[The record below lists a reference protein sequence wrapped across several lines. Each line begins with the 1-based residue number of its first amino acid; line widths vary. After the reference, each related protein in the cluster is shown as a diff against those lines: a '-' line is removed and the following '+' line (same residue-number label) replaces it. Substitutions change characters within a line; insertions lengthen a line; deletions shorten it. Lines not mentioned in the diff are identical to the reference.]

1 MVWSTTLLQ
10 QLLANVISCEDL
22 GDNAKAYKISWG
34 AVGGARL
41 GSRGW
46 KWPDSGWVALPC
58 KDQVCNLGSTW
69 IQPFWTKKLVVVA
82 LGSGGGAFH
91 HLSLVHHLCS
101 FLEKSG
107 LVIVTHE
114 LVTSRF
120 DYCDAIYGGLPLER
134 VWEFQLVQN
143 GVSQYTETRNSSIK
157 GVALAPYS
165 FPSKGSD

>member
-1 MVWSTTLLQ
+1 M
-10 QLLANVISCEDL
+10 
-22 GDNAKAYKISWG
+22 
-34 AVGGARL
+34 
-41 GSRGW
+41 
-46 KWPDSGWVALPC
+46 
-58 KDQVCNLGSTW
+58 GSTPL
-69 IQPFWTKKLVVVA
+69 QGSGLQLGVHLDSALLDKKA
-82 LGSGGGAFH
+82 GGCGLGKWGGGAFH